1 MLKLVGRVLRL
12 AGEYAGKLRLSL
24 VLSFIESLLL
34 AVPIF
39 AAWYV
44 FSLVLDNAL
53 QARDAWICFGFILGS
68 VLLRMV
74 LRYWF
79 VMLESGTGY
88 EICARERITLGER
101 LRHLPMRFFS
111 EGNLGRVTSVITVD
125 LPFVEELGMDAL
137 DKVISGLAGA
147 LIGAVMLLSIDWRIG
162 LITLVVYLAA
172 FLTFQRLERVCR
184 RESPIRQQQQAKLVS
199 AVLEYVRGIP
209 VIKAFNMGGDRAKA
223 VKEAIESTR
232 DHSVGFELQSV
243 NPVLWYRACFAVGTA
258 VTILAATL
266 FAINGLL
273 PVPTAIMVFIFIFYL
288 YMPVQAFTN
297 LSSQTRIMEA
307 ALDRYEDLNAVDT
320 MEDKGRE
327 ATPDRHDIAMKDV
340 CFSYGEAK
348 VLGGVSFTAPAKSV
362 TALVGPSGGGKTTI
376 ANLIVRFWDVDS
388 GSVEIGGI
396 NVRDIA
402 YDSLLTSVSMVFQNV
417 YLFNDTIRN
426 NIRFGRPEAS
436 EEEIMEAAKKA
447 RCHAFITALPDG
459 YDTLAGER
467 GDRLSGGEKQ
477 RISIA
482 RAILKDAPIILLD
495 EATASVD
502 PDNEGDIQNAIGE
515 LIRDKTLIII
525 AHRLS
530 TVQNAHQI
538 LVVDDKR
545 ILEQGTH
552 VELLA
557 QKGRYYELW
566 KRREKAGGWKISQ

>member
-24 VLSFIESLLL
+24 VLSFVESLLL

-39 AAWYV
+39 MAWYV

-53 QARDAWICFGFILGS
+53 QVRDAWICFSIILGS

-111 EGNLGRVTSVITVD
+111 EGNLGWITSIITVD
-125 LPFVEELGMDAL
+125 LPFVEEMGMDAL

-147 LIGAVMLLSIDWRIG
+147 LIGVIMLLSIDWRIG
-162 LITLVVYLAA
+162 LITVIIYFAA

-184 RESPIRQQQQAKLVS
+184 RESPIRQKQQAKLVS

-223 VKEAIESTR
+223 VKDAIESTR

-273 PVPTAIMVFIFIFYL
+273 PAPTAIMVFIFVFYL

-297 LSSQTRIMEA
+297 LSSQTRITEA
-307 ALDRYEDLNAVDT
+307 ALDRYEDLNAVD
-320 MEDKGRE
+320 MIEDMGKE
-327 ATPDRHDIAMKDV
+327 AVPHRHDITMRDV
-340 CFSYGEAK
+340 RFSYGEGQ
-348 VLGGVSFTAPAKSV
+348 VLDGVSFTAPAKSV

-388 GSVEIGGI
+388 GSVEIGGT

-402 YDSLLTSVSMVFQNV
+402 YDNLLGNVSMVFQNV

-436 EEEIMEAAKKA
+436 EEEIIEAAKKA
-447 RCHAFITALPDG
+447 RCHEFIMALPDG
-459 YDTLAGER
+459 YNTLAGER

-482 RAILKDAPIILLD
+482 RAILKNAPIILLD

-502 PDNEGDIQNAIGE
+502 PDNEGDIQRAIGE
-515 LIRDKTLIII
+515 LIQDKTLIII

-530 TVQNAHQI
+530 TIQNAHQI
-538 LVVDDKR
+538 LVVDNKR
-545 ILEQGTH
+545 IVEHGTH
-552 VELLA
+552 TELLN
-557 QKGRYYELW
+557 QDGVYHELW
-566 KRREKAGGWKISQ
+566 KHREKAGGWKISR